1 MRLKMFCVKGFA
13 GGQSAARYSGSAAP
27 AIAAID
33 TAATLAAAKHGES
46 NAELRTSVIDE
57 LLKEGLTNG
66 TASRPI
72 GNGWQQFP
80 LWIKVP
86 PLSPPLSISP
96 WRHFSRRLL
105 PEMAANKHTK
115 PE

>member
-1 MRLKMFCVKGFA
+1 MFFVKGFA
-13 GGQSAARYSGSAAP
+13 GRKGAVPYSGFVAGV
-27 AIAAID
+27 
-33 TAATLAAAKHGES
+33 TAASDIAPSIAGAKLGGS
-46 NAELRTSVIDE
+46 NVELRTSVIGA
-57 LLKEGLTNG
+57 LLKGGLTSG

-72 GNGWQQFP
+72 GNGWQPFP

-86 PLSPPLSISP
+86 PSSFPLSISP

>member
-1 MRLKMFCVKGFA
+1 MPSVKGFA
-13 GGQSAARYSGSAAP
+13 GGQSAVRYSGSAVP
-27 AIAAID
+27 VIAAINI
-33 TAATLAAAKHGES
+33 AATPAATKHGES
-46 NAELRTSVIDE
+46 NAELRTSVIGE
-57 LLKEGLTNG
+57 LLMGGLTNG
-66 TASRPI
+66 AASGPI
-72 GNGWQQFP
+72 GNGWLHFP

>member
-1 MRLKMFCVKGFA
+1 MFSVKGFA
-13 GGQSAARYSGSAAP
+13 GGKGAARYSGSAVP
-27 AIAAID
+27 VIAAID
-33 TAATLAAAKHGES
+33 IAATLAAAKHGER
-46 NAELRTSVIDE
+46 NAELQTSVIGE
-57 LLKEGLTNG
+57 LLKGGLTNG
-66 TASRPI
+66 TVSRPI

-86 PLSPPLSISP
+86 PSSLPLSISP

>member
-1 MRLKMFCVKGFA
+1 MFSVKGFA
-13 GGQSAARYSGSAAP
+13 DGQSAARYSGSAVRV
-27 AIAAID
+27 IAAID

-46 NAELRTSVIDE
+46 NAELPTSVIGE
-57 LLKEGLTNG
+57 LLKGGSTNG
-66 TASRPI
+66 TASGPI

-86 PLSPPLSISP
+86 PSSLPLSISP